1 MTKKELLKLLE
12 DFKDETELKCS
23 CFDSGANQRLVLTF
37 NDKDVFI
44 DKGKTSVEIVLWYH
58 YELNRYIK
66 RFICLKSIIL
76 FILIQN

>member
-44 DKGKTSVEIVLWYH
+44 DKGKTSVEIVL
-58 YELNRYIK
+58 
-66 RFICLKSIIL
+66 
-76 FILIQN
+76 